1 VLEKGLRQAG
11 YEVTAV
17 RDGDEALRAFS
28 DAPFDLVFLDIRM
41 PGTDGLTVLAKLRAL
56 AGDAHVI
63 VMTAHGTMETAIQA
77 MQRGAYDYLAKPFDL
92 DEVMLLAERALAAGR
107 LTQEV
112 ARLKTGLQDV
122 WEFGALIGRHPRM
135 QDVYKTIGR
144 IAGSDV
150 TVLLRGE
157 SGTGKELVAR
167 AIHHYSRRAGRP
179 FVAVSSAAIP
189 GTLLESEMFGH
200 ERGAFTDAKD
210 RKLGRLEL
218 AHGGTLYL
226 DEIGDMPLELQT
238 KLLRALQE
246 RTIERVGG
254 TDPIRI
260 DVRVLAATN
269 RDLEALMRE
278 GRFRED
284 LYYRLDVVTVN
295 LPPLRERRR
304 DIPLL
309 VEHFLTKYAAG
320 LGGRGVA
327 PEALDRLVGHD
338 WPGNVRELENVIQRA
353 MVMATSGVILPEHL
367 PIGPVSAATSV
378 AGDATLEEI
387 IERKLVE
394 CVRGLREQASAN
406 LYALILGLVEKPL
419 LRDLHRAEVRPAH
432 GAEVGELRPVR
443 GQGLVVELARR
454 LGVEREVELVLP
466 AELEA
471 RLRERVVP
479 LAGARMALGEV
490 GGMSGDLVGDDAV
503 LHVLLVREAEVLLGG
518 DVAEH
523 RGAEPADHRR
533 ADCRGDVV
541 VARRH
546 VGRERPE
553 RVERR
558 F

>member
-1 VLEKGLRQAG
+1 MTQSPTPARVLIADDEDGLRWVLEKGLRQAG

-92 DEVMLLAERALAAGR
+92 DEVLLLAERALAAGR

-112 ARLKTGLQDV
+112 ARLKTGLQEV

-135 QDVYKTIGR
+135 QEVYKTIGR
-144 IAGSDV
+144 IAASDV

-189 GTLLESEMFGH
+189 GTLLESELFGH
-200 ERGAFTDAKD
+200 ERGAFTDAKE
-210 RKLGRLEL
+210 RKLGKLEL
-218 AHGGTLYL
+218 AHGGTLFL
-226 DEIGDMPLELQT
+226 DEIGDMPPELQT

-254 TDPIRI
+254 QESLRI

-269 RDLEALMRE
+269 RDLETMMRE

-284 LYYRLDVVTVN
+284 LFYRLNVVTVT

-304 DIPLL
+304 DVPLL
-309 VEHFLTKYAAG
+309 VEHLLAKYATE
-320 LGGRGVA
+320 LGERGVA

-338 WPGNVRELENVIQRA
+338 WPGNVRELENVVQRA

-367 PIGPVSAATSV
+367 PIGPVSAAASV
-378 AGDATLEEI
+378 
-387 IERKLVE
+387 
-394 CVRGLREQASAN
+394 
-406 LYALILGLVEKPL
+406 
-419 LRDLHRAEVRPAH
+419 
-432 GAEVGELRPVR
+432 
-443 GQGLVVELARR
+443 
-454 LGVEREVELVLP
+454 
-466 AELEA
+466 
-471 RLRERVVP
+471 
-479 LAGARMALGEV
+479 
-490 GGMSGDLVGDDAV
+490 
-503 LHVLLVREAEVLLGG
+503 
-518 DVAEH
+518 
-523 RGAEPADHRR
+523 
-533 ADCRGDVV
+533 
-541 VARRH
+541 
-546 VGRERPE
+546 
-553 RVERR
+553 
-558 F
+558 

>member
-1 VLEKGLRQAG
+1 MTQSPTPARVLIADDEDGLRWVLEKGLRQAG

-41 PGTDGLTVLAKLRAL
+41 PGTDGLTVLAKLREL

-92 DEVMLLAERALAAGR
+92 DEVLLLAERALAAGR

-112 ARLKTGLQDV
+112 ARLKTGLQEV

-135 QDVYKTIGR
+135 QEVYKTIGR
-144 IAGSDV
+144 IAASDV

-189 GTLLESEMFGH
+189 GTLLESELFGH
-200 ERGAFTDAKD
+200 ERGAFTDAKE
-210 RKLGRLEL
+210 RKLGKLEL
-218 AHGGTLYL
+218 AHGGTLFL
-226 DEIGDMPLELQT
+226 DEIGDMPPELQT

-254 TDPIRI
+254 QESLRI

-269 RDLEALMRE
+269 RDLETMMRE

-284 LYYRLDVVTVN
+284 LFYRLNVVTVT

-304 DIPLL
+304 DVPLL
-309 VEHFLTKYAAG
+309 VEHLLAKYATE
-320 LGGRGVA
+320 LGERGVA

-338 WPGNVRELENVIQRA
+338 WPGNVRELENVVQRA

-367 PIGPVSAATSV
+367 PIGPVSAAASV
-378 AGDATLEEI
+378 AIDATLEEI
-387 IERKLVE
+387 IERKLLE
-394 CVRGLREQASAN
+394 CVRGLREHASAN
-406 LYALILGLVEKPL
+406 LYDLMVGLVEKPL
-419 LRDLHRAEVRPAH
+419 LRAV
-432 GAEVGELRPVR
+432 
-443 GQGLVVELARR
+443 
-454 LGVEREVELVLP
+454 
-466 AELEA
+466 
-471 RLRERVVP
+471 LRETGGNQVR
-479 LAGARMALGEV
+479 AAQILGINRNT
-490 GGMSGDLVGDDAV
+490 LRKK
-503 LHVLLVREAEVLLGG
+503 LT
-518 DVAEH
+518 EH
-523 RGAEPADHRR
+523 GIDPDT
-533 ADCRGDVV
+533 
-541 VARRH
+541 
-546 VGRERPE
+546 
-553 RVERR
+553 VEG
-558 F
+558 